1 MALPDTQPASVAMS
15 AAARAA
21 IVNRTHRVVRERAME
36 MQQRKKSR
44 RELVLPLLI
53 CSAVLLLVC
62 YAGSV
67 VASGSA
73 FCGVESQI
81 EQHARSLF
89 SGQTM
94 DSGSPAILMLFW
106 FLPVTVVTAG
116 VVYLRRKRSSRDR
129 GRDGAASPLDGR
141 FRDEVTR

>member
-1 MALPDTQPASVAMS
+1 VALHETETASSSVS

-36 MQQRKKSR
+36 MQKQKKSR

-53 CSAVLLLVC
+53 CSAVLLLLC

-73 FCGVESQI
+73 FCGVESQL
-81 EQHARSLF
+81 EHRASRLF

-94 DSGSPAILMLFW
+94 DTGSPAFILLFW
-106 FLPVTVVTAG
+106 FLPITVVTVVA
-116 VVYLRRKRSSRDR
+116 VYLRRNRSSRDR
-129 GRDGAASPLDGR
+129 GRDGGSTQLRGR
-141 FRDEVTR
+141 FRNEVTR

>member
-1 MALPDTQPASVAMS
+1 MNLPETEPVASAVS

-62 YAGSV
+62 YAGWV
-67 VASGSA
+67 VASGSG
-73 FCGVESQI
+73 FVNVGSEI
-81 EQHARSLF
+81 EQQAGKLF
-89 SGQTM
+89 TGQVM
-94 DSGSPAILMLFW
+94 DTGSPAFLLLLW
-106 FLPVTVVTAG
+106 FLPITVATVVA
-116 VVYLRRKRSSRDR
+116 VYLRRKRSSRDR
-129 GRDGAASPLDGR
+129 GRDGGSTQLQGR
-141 FRDEVTR
+141 FRSEVTR